1 MTAQELFDNDPTTAP
16 GMSAWGWGLASVHV
30 SGQILDVWY
39 PEPRLGPAD
48 ADSQPQAMLRAHRIA
63 DETRGITTEIVRTT
77 VELDSPPTST
87 MDAYLRLHLLSHRLR
102 KPRSINLDGIFGV
115 LPNVVWTTAG
125 PCHAETFETI
135 RATLRGLR
143 GGLNVVSVDKFPRM
157 VDYIIPSGVRIGDA
171 ARIRL

>member
-102 KPRSINLDGIFGV
+102 KPRSINLDGV
-115 LPNVVWTTAG
+115 KKSMQLQVPLELEPA
-125 PCHAETFETI
+125 
-135 RATLRGLR
+135 
-143 GGLNVVSVDKFPRM
+143 
-157 VDYIIPSGVRIGDA
+157 IPSAITSEQRA
-171 ARIRL
+171 AWEALAKAYPGFNPRLA